1 MTFPLKTSKS
11 ILFGIIL
18 VILSLTSYS
27 IRAQSENEKEEA
39 TEEEAQEALDSLA
52 SIQQDS
58 LLDLQQQQSKLMQH
72 VADSIKRA
80 DSLQQVQLLKQ
91 IADLRANDKR
101 KRAQLEA
108 RLDSLKKNQ
117 EQRELLVKKQVDSL
131 RANTVGV
138 PVVFYG
144 DTIFNIYSKIGP
156 FSPSDRAESIVQKLE
171 ILVGESLYDPE
182 KLIVF
187 EGTESHDIMHED
199 LIILSIIDRDAFWL
213 DKSRKEVAEQY
224 KEAILVC
231 VADYKSR
238 TGLIQT
244 LTRIGYLVLVLLI
257 FFICIKFMNKGF
269 TLLNILILRKGKKY
283 ITGVKFKNY
292 EFLSIEREEQLIRW
306 LMTTGKWITI
316 IIVLYL
322 MLPVV
327 FSIFPTTKGIASTLI
342 GYVLNPLTKFGMALV
357 GYIPEL
363 ITIFV
368 IMLVTSY
375 FVQFLKF
382 VSSEIETGKLQVPG
396 FYPDWAA
403 PTFNI
408 VRIIV
413 YAFSFIVIFPY
424 LPGSD
429 SKIFQGVSV
438 FLGVLFSLGS
448 SSAIG
453 NLIAGLV
460 ITYMRPFKI
469 GDRVKIGDTVGDVLE
484 KSMLVTRV
492 RTIKNEDIT
501 IPNSTILNG
510 TTINYSSSAKELG
523 LILHASVTIGYDV
536 PWRQVHELLIN
547 AALKIDNVKQEPKP
561 FVLQTSLDD
570 FYVSYQINLYTDT
583 PGIGAKIYSQLYCN
597 IQDLFNEAG
606 VEILSPHYRAARDGN
621 NLAVPPDYLPSDYK
635 APSFNVKIKKDGEV

>member
-1 MTFPLKTSKS
+1 M
-11 ILFGIIL
+11 ILTLI
-18 VILSLTSYS
+18 SYS
-27 IRAQSENEKEEA
+27 SQAQKEDIQNRESV
-39 TEEEAQEALDSLA
+39 DSLA
-52 SIQQDS
+52 SMQQDS
-58 LLDLQQQQSKLMQH
+58 LLDLQQQQSKLLQQ
-72 VADSIKRA
+72 VADSIRHA

-91 IADLRANDKR
+91 ISDLRANDKR

-117 EQRELLVKKQVDSL
+117 EQRDLLVKRQVDSL
-131 RANTVGV
+131 RASTVGV

-144 DTIFNIYSKIGP
+144 DTIFYIYSKIGP
-156 FSPSDRAESIVQKLE
+156 FSPSERAASIVQKLE

-213 DKSRKEVAEQY
+213 DKSRKEVAEEYRQS
-224 KEAILVC
+224 ILVC
-231 VADYKSR
+231 VADYKNR
-238 TGLIQT
+238 TGLVQT
-244 LTRIGYLVLVLLI
+244 LKRIGYLVLVLLI
-257 FFICIKFMNKGF
+257 FFICIKYMNKGF
-269 TLLNILILRKGKKY
+269 TLLNILILRRGKRY
-283 ITGVKFKNY
+283 ITGVKFKSY

-306 LMTTGKWITI
+306 LMNTGKWFTI

-342 GYVLNPLTKFGMALV
+342 GYVLNPLTTFGMAII

-368 IMLVTSY
+368 ILLITSY
-375 FVQFLKF
+375 FVKFLKF
-382 VSSEIETGKLQVPG
+382 ISSEIETGKLQVPG

-408 VRIIV
+408 VKVMV
-413 YAFSFIVIFPY
+413 YAFAFVLIFPF
-424 LPGSD
+424 LPNSD
-429 SKIFQGVSV
+429 SEIFKGVSV

-448 SSAIG
+448 SSAIS
-453 NLIAGLV
+453 NVIAGLV

-501 IPNSTILNG
+501 IPNSAILNG
-510 TTINYSSSAKELG
+510 STINYSSSAKELG

-547 AALKIDNVKQEPKP
+547 AALQTEFVKHEPKP

-570 FYVSYQINLYTDT
+570 FYVSYQINLYTEN

-597 IQDLFNEAG
+597 IQDFFNEAG

-621 NLAVPPDYLPSDYK
+621 TMAVPPDYLPSDYK
-635 APSFNVKIKKDGEV
+635 VPSFNVQMKKDGEV